1 MNIAPRLREAR
12 RAARMSQQVAA
23 YWSETSR
30 EQLSNIESGRHE
42 PRLSTVARLADVY
55 GTTVSELI
63 GEVPRGM
70 PAMNARERR
79 AVELMLQAMRG
90 EM

>member
-1 MNIAPRLREAR
+1 MNIAPRLRAAR
-12 RAARMSQQVAA
+12 KAARMTQELAA

-42 PRLSTVARLADVY
+42 PRLSTVAKLADAY

-63 GEVPRGM
+63 GEVPRK
-70 PAMNARERR
+70 PPEMNARERN
-79 AVELMLQAMRG
+79 AVNLLLQTLRG
-90 EM
+90 EL

>member
-1 MNIAPRLREAR
+1 MNIATRL
-12 RAARMSQQVAA
+12 RAARKAARMTQELAA

-30 EQLSNIESGRHE
+30 EHLSNIESGRHE

-63 GEVPRGM
+63 GEVPRKA
-70 PAMNARERR
+70 PEMNVRERR
-79 AVELMLQAMRG
+79 AVELLLQAMRG
-90 EM
+90 E